1 MKKLYFL
8 VPLAV
13 ILLLL
18 AACASNDGTQNT
30 KLVTKYD
37 ISLVKVVKT
46 EDPAARYKA
55 PVADT
60 TLVNKLRFRWEDE
73 TLRTIWS
80 ASENGFELTLY
91 NASGKPI
98 SLNWDKALYLDYDN
112 IGHRIV
118 LGSGKD
124 SEKDKPLGSS
134 TVVPQ
139 GNLVETIFSADNI
152 SLSSLLGVYVRTPM
166 LPTDFASA
174 TRYVGK
180 ELKLILPFT
189 IDGKPFTYEQTFKV
203 TKVRQVQQKSSSLFG
218 L

>member
-1 MKKLYFL
+1 MKKLYIL
-8 VPLAV
+8 IPVAV
-13 ILLLL
+13 MLLLL
-18 AACASNDGTQNT
+18 AACASNDGTQNM

-37 ISLVKVVKT
+37 ISLMKVVKA
-46 EDPAARYKA
+46 EDPGARYKA

-60 TLVNKLRFRWEDE
+60 TLVNKLRYRWEDE
-73 TLRTIWS
+73 TMRTIWS

-91 NASGKPI
+91 NASSKPI

-118 LGSGKD
+118 LSSGKD
-124 SEKDKPLGSS
+124 SEKDKPLGLS
-134 TVVPQ
+134 TVPPQ

-152 SLSSLLGVYVRTPM
+152 SLSSLLGVYVRTPL
-166 LPTDFASA
+166 LPTDFAA
-174 TRYVGK
+174 AARYVGK
-180 ELKLILPFT
+180 EMKLLLPFT
-189 IDGKPFTYEQTFKV
+189 IDGNSSNYEFTFRV